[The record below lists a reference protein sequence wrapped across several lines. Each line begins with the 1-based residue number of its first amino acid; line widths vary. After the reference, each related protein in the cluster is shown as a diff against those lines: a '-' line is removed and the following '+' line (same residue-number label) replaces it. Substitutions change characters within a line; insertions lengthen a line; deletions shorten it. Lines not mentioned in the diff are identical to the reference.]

1 LLQVVP
7 TCYGCQRKGLI
18 RAAQLFMMSVKFARP
33 VAASLMNNQFK
44 MLRIPQ
50 PQKKRTRFT
59 QTPFLLLAVPACLI
73 FD

>member
-1 LLQVVP
+1 VVT
-7 TCYGCQRKGLI
+7 TCLGCQRKGLL
-18 RAAQLFMMSVKFARP
+18 REAQLFMMSIKFARL
-33 VAASLMNNQFK
+33 VAASLMNNQYK
-44 MLRIPQ
+44 ILRIPQ